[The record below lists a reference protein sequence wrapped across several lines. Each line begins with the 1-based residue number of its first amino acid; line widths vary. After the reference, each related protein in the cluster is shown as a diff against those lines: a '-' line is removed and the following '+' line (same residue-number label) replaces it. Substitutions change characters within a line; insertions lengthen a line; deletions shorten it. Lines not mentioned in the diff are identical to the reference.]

1 MRFFT
6 GYVTVRSFNGYA
18 LPVPIQNKL
27 LRNYAKDNN
36 MIYVLP
42 QCEMITNGNYMMLFD
57 TLNSIEKNSDLGMC
71 SIHMLP
77 KNSKKFLKI
86 LKIVKD
92 KELLLH
98 FMFEETKI
106 NSDLLYEYYIEN
118 NINNLLQ
125 IKNKD
130 YFKDHLEQ

>member
-1 MRFFT
+1 MKFFT

-18 LPVPIQNKL
+18 LPVPVQNKL

-42 QCEMITNGNYMMLFD
+42 QCEMVTDGNYMMLFD
-57 TLNSIEKNSDLGMC
+57 TLHNIEKNSNLGMC

-77 KNSKKFLKI
+77 KNNEKFLKI
-86 LKIVKD
+86 QKIIKD
-92 KELLLH
+92 KELVLH
-98 FMFEETKI
+98 FMFEETIIK
-106 NSDLLYEYYIEN
+106 SDQLHEYYIEN

-130 YFKDHLEQ
+130 YFKEHLEQ

>member
-1 MRFFT
+1 MRYFT

-18 LPVPIQNKL
+18 LPVPVQNRL

-42 QCEMITNGNYMMLFD
+42 QCEMVTNENYMMLFD

-77 KNSKKFLKI
+77 KNNKKFLKI
-86 LKIVKD
+86 LKIIKD

-98 FMFEETKI
+98 FMFEETIIKS
-106 NSDLLYEYYIEN
+106 NQLYEYYIEN

-130 YFKDHLEQ
+130 YFRQHLEQ